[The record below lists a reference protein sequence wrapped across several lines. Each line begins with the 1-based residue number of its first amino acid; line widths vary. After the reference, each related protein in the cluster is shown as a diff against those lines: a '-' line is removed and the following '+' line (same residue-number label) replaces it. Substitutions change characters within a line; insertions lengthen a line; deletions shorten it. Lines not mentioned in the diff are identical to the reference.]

1 VIEISIPVVKS
12 LQSTGS
18 YGRFAAE
25 PLDIGFGVTLGNAMR
40 RVLLSSLPGAATTW
54 VKIEGVQH
62 EFTTIPYLRED
73 VMEFLLN
80 VKELRLKPVTNR
92 SGTLFLDV
100 EGEGIVVAADIQASM
115 DFEIANPDLHLASLD
130 SADAKLHA
138 EFNVE
143 LGRGYVPAIS
153 AEGLPIGALPVDAV
167 FSPVRK
173 ANFAVEPIKPGEER
187 SPERLILEVWTDGTI
202 TPTEAITQS
211 ATILANEFAAFRALE
226 TSAPELGSG
235 VSGLG
240 MPPEQYDKTLAE
252 MGLSTRAHNSLRRGG
267 IMTLGQLV
275 ERTREGLPPLPGF
288 GDKSQ
293 VEVEELLSNL
303 GYPIPEKEKG
313 KSK

>member
-1 VIEISIPVVKS
+1 MIEISIPVVKS

-226 TSAPELGSG
+226 TSAPEPGSG

>member
-1 VIEISIPVVKS
+1 MSEISIPVVKS
-12 LQSTGS
+12 LQTTGS

-40 RVLLSSLPGAATTW
+40 RVLLSSLPGAAITW
-54 VKIEGVQH
+54 VKIEGIQH
-62 EFTTIPYLRED
+62 EFATIPYLRED

-100 EGEGIVVAADIQASM
+100 EGEGMVAAADIQASI
-115 DFEIANPDLHLASLD
+115 DFEIANPDLRLASLD
-130 SADAKLHA
+130 SAEAKLHV

-173 ANFAVEPIKPGEER
+173 ANFAVEPINPGEER

-211 ATILANEFAAFRALE
+211 ATILMNEFAAFRALE
-226 TSAPELGSG
+226 TSSPELART

-240 MPPEQYDKTLAE
+240 MPPEQYETPLAE

-267 IMTLGQLV
+267 VMTLGQLV

-293 VEVEELLSNL
+293 VEVTELLSNL